1 MYLMF
6 FSLQNPSWGQ
16 RNADGTQVP
25 YPLITSGVQLCSCSA
40 KATRLFQSVS
50 ACTDGT
56 SLGSVYMR
64 DAAEASYDHAY
75 TGTLRTEYTALLLDT
90 LVVANKLPGVLQRG
104 FYSSS
109 YTFYDRSEAA
119 PDAYQAYLG
128 WQLWRQW
135 SQVPD
140 LVRTLLTACND
151 TTRAQQLLNVLRFLW
166 MRAQQSEAAYYA
178 HCADVVRTMTQAP
191 KKYGRSI
198 IDPQTS
204 HINARH
210 CRDFIPGT
218 TRSKARKEAQQA
230 VSAWIGKT
238 GYEYISAPKD
248 VLAAAKLL
256 LPAKR
261 KEEW

>member
-6 FSLQNPSWGQ
+6 FSLSNPAWGQ
-16 RNADGTQVP
+16 LNADGTRVP
-25 YPLITSGVQLCSCSA
+25 YPLITSGERICSCSA
-40 KATRLFQSVS
+40 KATQLFQSVS

-56 SLGSVYMR
+56 CLGSVYMR
-64 DAAEASYDHAY
+64 DAAEAAYVHAGETR
-75 TGTLRTEYTALLLDT
+75 TGYTALLLDT

-109 YTFYDRSEAA
+109 YTFYDRAKTP

-135 SQVPD
+135 SQAPVAGD
-140 LVRTLLTACND
+140 VLVTACHN
-151 TTRAQQLLNVLRFLW
+151 TTREQKLLNVLRFLW
-166 MRAQQSEAAYYA
+166 LRAQQSEAAYYA
-178 HCADVVRTMTQAP
+178 RCADVVRTMTQAP
-191 KKYGRSI
+191 KKYGKSI
-198 IDPQTS
+198 IDSQTN
-204 HINARH
+204 HHTARL
-210 CRDFIPGT
+210 CKNFIPGT

-230 VSAWIGKT
+230 VSAWIDKT
-238 GYEYISAPKD
+238 GYEYVSAPKD